1 MRPWLILFVVAFG
14 VRAGWAQDDFDRAPI
29 EYSQTTPDNMVSRL
43 QDRLIAGDVALQF
56 EEPWGYLRSVLT
68 ALDVPESSQSLVFS
82 KTSLQRHKISPR
94 TPRALYF
101 NDEVYMGYC
110 RNGEVLEVSVA
121 DAKLGTVYYTMKQ
134 EPQDSPRFRRQTDN
148 CLVCH
153 AGGQARGVPGHL
165 VRSMY
170 VDKSGQPL
178 LASGSFRIDHSSPLA
193 DRFGGWYVTGE
204 HGDQKHL
211 GNLTYRGRPDNDAER
226 DPSGL
231 NLTDLSSKFDCG
243 AYLNGHSDLVAL
255 LVLSHQAGGHNLL
268 TKTAFDVRS
277 ALHREEGLNREL
289 KEPPGHRWDSTNTIM
304 KNAAESLVKYFL
316 YVNET
321 SLTAAVKGNT
331 EFATEFTNRGRRDPQ
346 GRSLRDFDLQTRM
359 FKYPCSYLIE
369 TESFTALP
377 DELLSL
383 FWKRLGEVLAGS
395 EEKEFAHL
403 STADRQAI
411 REILVA
417 THPGVPKDWM
427 PAIGDK
433 VSSK

>member
-1 MRPWLILFVVAFG
+1 MRPWLILMAVASMTPSAWG
-14 VRAGWAQDDFDRAPI
+14 QDDFDRDPI
-29 EYSQTTPDNMVSRL
+29 RYSQSQPDNLVTRL
-43 QDRLIAGDVALQF
+43 QDKLVAGELSLKF

-68 ALDVPESSQSLVFS
+68 ALDVSEASQSLVFS

-101 NDEVYMGYC
+101 NDDVYVGYC
-110 RNGEVLEVSVA
+110 RNGDVLEISIA
-121 DAKLGTVYYTMKQ
+121 DAQLGTVYYTLEQ
-134 EPQDSPRFRRQTDN
+134 EPVEAPRFRRQTDN

-170 VDKSGQPL
+170 VDKSGHPL

-204 HGDQKHL
+204 HGNQKHL
-211 GNLTYRGRPDNDAER
+211 GNLTYRGRPDNDAEQ
-226 DPSGL
+226 DLSGL
-231 NLTDLSSKFDCG
+231 NLTNISDKFDTS
-243 AYLNGHSDLVAL
+243 AYPSAHSDLVAL

-277 ALHREEGLNREL
+277 ALHREDALNREL
-289 KEPPGHRWDSTNTIM
+289 KEAPDHRWDSTNTIL

-316 YVNET
+316 FVNET
-321 SLTAAVKGNT
+321 PLTASVKGT
-331 EFATEFTNRGRRDPQ
+331 TDFATEFTSRSRRDAQ

-369 TESFTALP
+369 TEAFTALP
-377 DELLSL
+377 PELLKN
-383 FWKRLGEVLAGS
+383 FWTRLDTVLAGS

-403 STADRQAI
+403 SPTDRQAI
-411 REILVA
+411 REILWE
-417 THPGVPKDWM
+417 THHGAKQSWSKDV
-427 PAIGDK
+427 K
-433 VSSK
+433 

>member
-243 AYLNGHSDLVAL
+243 AYLNGHS
-255 LVLSHQAGGHNLL
+255 
-268 TKTAFDVRS
+268 
-277 ALHREEGLNREL
+277 
-289 KEPPGHRWDSTNTIM
+289 
-304 KNAAESLVKYFL
+304 
-316 YVNET
+316 
-321 SLTAAVKGNT
+321 
-331 EFATEFTNRGRRDPQ
+331 
-346 GRSLRDFDLQTRM
+346 
-359 FKYPCSYLIE
+359 
-369 TESFTALP
+369 
-377 DELLSL
+377 
-383 FWKRLGEVLAGS
+383 
-395 EEKEFAHL
+395 
-403 STADRQAI
+403 
-411 REILVA
+411 
-417 THPGVPKDWM
+417 
-427 PAIGDK
+427 
-433 VSSK
+433 

>member
-1 MRPWLILFVVAFG
+1 MRPWLILLVVVVSA
-14 VRAGWAQDDFDRAPI
+14 APSMWAQDDFDREPI
-29 EYSQTTPDNMVSRL
+29 RYSQSLPDNLVSRL
-43 QDRLIAGDVALQF
+43 QDRLVAGDMSLRF

-68 ALDVPESSQSLVFS
+68 ALDVSEASQSLVFS

-101 NDEVYMGYC
+101 NDDVYVGYC
-110 RNGEVLEVSVA
+110 RNGDVLELSVA
-121 DAKLGTVYYTMKQ
+121 DAKLGTVYYTLPQ
-134 EPQDSPRFRRQTDN
+134 EPVESPRFRRQTDN

-170 VDKSGQPL
+170 VDKSGHPL

-193 DRFGGWYVTGE
+193 DRFGGWYVSGE

-211 GNLTYRGRPDNDAER
+211 GNLTYRGRPDNDAGH

-231 NLTDLSSKFDCG
+231 NLTDISSRFDRS

-277 ALHREEGLNREL
+277 ALYREESLNREL
-289 KEPPGHRWDSTNTIM
+289 KEPPDHRWDSTNTIL
-304 KNAAESLVKYFL
+304 KNSAESLVKYFL
-316 YVNET
+316 FVNET
-321 SLTAAVKGNT
+321 VLTAPIKGT
-331 EFATEFTNRGRRDPQ
+331 TDFAAEFTNRGRRDAR

-359 FKYPCSYLIE
+359 FKYPCSYLTE
-369 TESFTALP
+369 TETFKTLP
-377 DELLSL
+377 GELLTQ
-383 FWKRLGEVLAGS
+383 FWKRMDEVLAGS

-403 STADRQAI
+403 SAADRQAI
-411 REILVA
+411 REILA
-417 THPGVPKDWM
+417 ETHRGAPKTWTT
-427 PAIGDK
+427 PAVTK
-433 VSSK
+433 